1 MLDWTTSFLS
11 DETIIKLKT
20 GSCQILSI
28 GLLGIVEYNRS
39 ITISCG
45 QEKKKPRLSTGRD
58 ENQPGEATP
67 QSLEFNPL
75 NLIDK

>member
-20 GSCQILSI
+20 RFCQIISI
-28 GLLGIVEYNRS
+28 GPLGIVEDNSS
-39 ITISCG
+39 ITIGWCEGRKS
-45 QEKKKPRLSTGRD
+45 PAFRAGRD

-75 NLIDK
+75 NLTDK

>member
-20 GSCQILSI
+20 GFCQILSI
-28 GLLGIVEYNRS
+28 GPLGIVEDNSS
-39 ITISCG
+39 ITMRG
-45 QEKKKPRLSTGRD
+45 WRRKKKPRLSTGRD

-75 NLIDK
+75 NLTNK